1 MVVMSHF
8 RIPMDLR
15 KAAMN
20 HTLFKRLLRGDAAK
34 KCVVD
39 RAITDLQFGPEG
51 LGVHPVLDA

>member
-1 MVVMSHF
+1 MSHF